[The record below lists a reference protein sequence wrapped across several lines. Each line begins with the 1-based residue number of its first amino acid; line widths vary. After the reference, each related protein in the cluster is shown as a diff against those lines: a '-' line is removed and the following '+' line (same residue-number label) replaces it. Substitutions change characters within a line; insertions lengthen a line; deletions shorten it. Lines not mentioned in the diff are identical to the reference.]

1 MVNERF
7 EECMHRIRNG
17 DKNALKEIYEE
28 YNAYIFHLLLGITG
42 NYQDAEDITV
52 DFFIKLWDLSER
64 YTPGGGHK
72 RWMTVIARN
81 MALDYLRSRGREVPV
96 EPQEMGTQIDA
107 DPQIEK
113 GYDEVIEDM
122 SLAAALDSLTPAERE
137 VVHMKVIGDLTFKHI
152 AEILR
157 IPMGTVTWRYRQS
170 ISKLRRCGYEAL

>member
-1 MVNERF
+1 
-7 EECMHRIRNG
+7 
-17 DKNALKEIYEE
+17 
-28 YNAYIFHLLLGITG
+28 
-42 NYQDAEDITV
+42 
-52 DFFIKLWDLSER
+52 
-64 YTPGGGHK
+64 
-72 RWMTVIARN
+72 MTVIARN
-81 MALDYLRSRGREVPV
+81 MALDHLRSRGREVPL

-157 IPMGTVTWRYRQS
+157 IPMGTVTWRYRQA